1 LYKWLWLYCHASG
14 FSLALNQTGAAMT
27 KPAKPQT
34 TTTDDKSWFKK
45 GKAGKYLCLPAEA
58 VLDRNLKFESLKV
71 LMAIAKHADP
81 AGRCFPSRGSLAEST
96 GIHPVNVSKA
106 TRKLVELGWLT
117 KKRRNGRSSIYYLRV
132 PGSQVTKQVPS
143 DERNATQ
150 QGNGFDPDSV
160 TEPDFDA
167 ARLEN
172 P

>member
-1 LYKWLWLYCHASG
+1 
-14 FSLALNQTGAAMT
+14 MT

-34 TTTDDKSWFKK
+34 TTTDDKKWYKNGK
-45 GKAGKYLCLPAEA
+45 GGTYICVPIDA
-58 VLDRNLKFESLKV
+58 VLDRNLKFEPLKV
-71 LMAIAKHADP
+71 LLALAKHADRDGQCWP
-81 AGRCFPSRGSLAEST
+81 GRSLLAEMT
-96 GIHPVNVSKA
+96 GIHPVNVSKC

-117 KKRRNGRSSIYYLRV
+117 KMRRNGRSSIFYLRV

-143 DERNATQ
+143 DERNTTQ